1 MSFLSVMEKLFI
13 SQLTGAMQLV
23 FTAFYKKKY
32 DGFVFDECMAS
43 WLLSLMR
50 AMSISFV

>member
-1 MSFLSVMEKLFI
+1 MEKLFI